1 MKKTYLLSLL
11 PGLALVLSG
20 PLAQGQISV
29 SGPVTLHIGPDGL
42 MANPLYLT
50 LGSGAIL
57 TDKGQLDVDGGVLGS
72 GYFGS
77 RGQPGDELQLAGR
90 PR

>member
-20 PLAQGQISV
+20 PLAQGRIAV
-29 SGPVTLHIGPDGL
+29 LGLVTLHIGPGGL
-42 MANPLYLT
+42 MATPSYLT

-57 TDKGQLDVDGGVLGS
+57 INEGPLDVEDGVLGS
-72 GYFGS
+72 GHFGG
-77 RGQPGDELQLAGR
+77 RGQPGDEVQLAGR

>member
-11 PGLALVLSG
+11 PDLVLVQSG

-29 SGPVTLHIGPDGL
+29 SGPVTLHIGPGGL
-42 MANPLYLT
+42 MATPSYLT

-57 TDKGQLDVDGGVLGS
+57 INEGPLDVGGGVLGS
-72 GYFGS
+72 GHFGG